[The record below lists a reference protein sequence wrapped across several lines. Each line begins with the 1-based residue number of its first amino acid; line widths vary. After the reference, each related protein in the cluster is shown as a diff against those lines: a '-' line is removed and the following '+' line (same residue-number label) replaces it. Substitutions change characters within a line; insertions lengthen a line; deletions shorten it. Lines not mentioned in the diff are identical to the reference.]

1 MHIGCSLTRIDA
13 FDKVTGKA
21 QYTDD
26 LCPRNALV
34 ARVLHASIANGTV
47 LGFDLAEA
55 LQVDGVVKIIT
66 CFDVPDRPFDTGT
79 HPWSNDPALQGIE
92 DRHLLNRRVRY
103 YGDDIAAVVA
113 TDEISAHKALSL
125 IRVRYEESPP
135 VPVSYTHLDVYKRQR
150 FHSPYFIPAKKQR
163 ASFFN
168 ASAAQACICATETGF
183 VRMPSPRSAAL
194 FASSQ
199 ASSPAN
205 RT

>member
-13 FDKVTGKA
+13 FDKITGKA

-55 LQVDGVVKIIT
+55 LQVKGVVKIIT

-79 HPWSNDPALQGIE
+79 HPWSKDPALQGIE

-125 IRVRYEESPP
+125 IRVRYKESPP
-135 VPVSYTHLDVYKRQR
+135 CTRRIFRYGARC
-150 FHSPYFIPAKKQR
+150 
-163 ASFFN
+163 N
-168 ASAAQACICATETGF
+168 AGSH
-183 VRMPSPRSAAL
+183 AL
-194 FASSQ
+194 SG
-199 ASSPAN
+199 
-205 RT
+205 